1 MARTVNNQQRLE
13 KRNIILKEAKRQF
26 PSEGF
31 SKTTLSS
38 IGQAIGIN
46 PATILLYFPSK
57 EDLFENTVKEAFQET
72 RNGQLYLPESLELS
86 EQLEQMVR
94 HHVRK
99 YREDPSNLRIL
110 QYLFSQSG
118 RFPEL
123 EQEAVSI
130 TYEFVERMTGL
141 LKKRSSLN
149 ETEQDLRDKTWAYL
163 SFLSGFTMIML
174 EPEKYPLWEGLVK
187 QGVKLIET

>member
-1 MARTVNNQQRLE
+1 VARTINNQQRLV
-13 KRNIILKEAKRQF
+13 KRNAILKEAKRQF
-26 PSEGF
+26 PREGF

-38 IGQAIGIN
+38 IGKAIGIN

-72 RNGQLYLPESLELS
+72 RKGQLYLPESLVLA

-94 HHVRK
+94 HHVRQ
-99 YREDPSNLRIL
+99 YREDPTNLRIL

-118 RFPEL
+118 RFQEL
-123 EQEAVSI
+123 EQEAISI

-141 LKKRSSLN
+141 LKERSSLN
-149 ETEQDLRDKTWAYL
+149 GTEQELRDKTWAYL

-174 EPEKYPLWEGLVK
+174 EPEKYPLWEGIVK
-187 QGVKLIET
+187 QGVKLLET

>member
-13 KRNIILKEAKRQF
+13 KRNVILKEAKRQF
-26 PSEGF
+26 PREGF

-46 PATILLYFPSK
+46 PATILLYFPNK
-57 EDLFENTVKEAFQET
+57 EDLFENTVKEAVQET
-72 RNGQLYLPESLELS
+72 RKGQFYLPESLELS
-86 EQLEQMVR
+86 EHLEQMVR
-94 HHVRK
+94 HHVK
-99 YREDPSNLRIL
+99 QYREDPSNLRIL

-123 EQEAVSI
+123 QQEAVSI

-141 LKKRSSLN
+141 LKKRSRLN
-149 ETEQDLRDKTWAYL
+149 ETEQELRDKTWAYL

-174 EPEKYPLWEGLVK
+174 EPEKYPLWEGIVK
-187 QGVKLIET
+187 QGIKLIET

>member
-46 PATILLYFPSK
+46 SATILLYFPSK

-72 RNGQLYLPESLELS
+72 RKGQLYLPESLELS

-174 EPEKYPLWEGLVK
+174 EPEKYPLWEGIVK

>member
-1 MARTVNNQQRLE
+1 M
-13 KRNIILKEAKRQF
+13 
-26 PSEGF
+26 
-31 SKTTLSS
+31 
-38 IGQAIGIN
+38 
-46 PATILLYFPSK
+46 
-57 EDLFENTVKEAFQET
+57 FENTVKEAFQET
-72 RNGQLYLPESLELS
+72 RKGQLYLPESLELS

-94 HHVRK
+94 HHVRQ

-123 EQEAVSI
+123 EKEAVFI
-130 TYEFVERMTGL
+130 TYEFVERMTEL

-149 ETEQDLRDKTWAYL
+149 ETEQELRDKTWAYL
-163 SFLSGFTMIML
+163 SFLSGFTMIRL
-174 EPEKYPLWEGLVK
+174 EPEKYPLWEGIVK